1 MGIELDPKR
10 LYYGIGEVAEMLDGQ
25 PSTLRYGEQNFSK
38 LSPKKANNGRR
49 QYTAEDVRML
59 EEIRHLL
66 KVEGVSIEQA
76 RHRLGQSDRRDMNRM
91 QAISKLMQLKRR
103 LEELRDKL

>member
-10 LYYGIGEVAEMLDGQ
+10 LYYGIGEVAEMMDVQ
-25 PSTLRYGEQNFSK
+25 PSTLRYWEQNFSK

>member
-1 MGIELDPKR
+1 
-10 LYYGIGEVAEMLDGQ
+10 
-25 PSTLRYGEQNFSK
+25 
-38 LSPKKANNGRR
+38 
-49 QYTAEDVRML
+49 ML